1 MNDINLQ
8 GLNADGNEKE
18 YSLSD
23 FKGQKI
29 ILYFY
34 PKDNTSGCTQEAC
47 DFRDKINR
55 LTSYATV
62 IGVSPD
68 SIKSH
73 KSFKEKQGL
82 NFILLSDP
90 ELKLAEFE
98 VWKEKSM
105 YGKKHMGIERSTFII
120 DKLGKIEKEWHKV
133 KIKGHVDEVIEFIK
147 NKIDNISTKKRV
159 IKEEL
164 G

>member
-1 MNDINLQ
+1 MKDIKLQ
-8 GLNADGNEKE
+8 GIDIEGAEKE
-18 YSLSD
+18 YSLNN

-47 DFRDKINR
+47 DFRDNMNR

-73 KSFKEKQGL
+73 LKFKEKQSL

-90 ELKLAEFE
+90 EHKLAEAFG
-98 VWKEKSM
+98 VWVEKSM
-105 YGKKHMGIERSTFII
+105 YGRKYMGIERSTFILDEDLNI
-120 DKLGKIEKEWHKV
+120 IKEWRKV
-133 KIKGHVDEVIEFIK
+133 KVKGHVDDVIC
-147 NKIDNISTKKRV
+147 SLTT
-159 IKEEL
+159 
-164 G
+164 

>member
-1 MNDINLQ
+1 MDYLNIKLNGIDI
-8 GLNADGNEKE
+8 DGTEKE
-18 YSLSD
+18 FSLAD

-47 DFRDKINR
+47 NFRDNFNR
-55 LTSYATV
+55 LTSKATV

-73 KSFKEKQGL
+73 LKFKENHEL

-90 ELKLAEFE
+90 EHILSEAFGA
-98 VWKEKSM
+98 WGEKSM
-105 YGKKHMGIERSTFII
+105 YGRKYMGIIRSTFILDENGSI
-120 DKLGKIEKEWHKV
+120 IKEWRKV
-133 KIKGHVDEVIEFIK
+133 KVKGHVDEVL
-147 NKIDNISTKKRV
+147 NS
-159 IKEEL
+159 L
-164 G
+164 